1 MAHTSTDHAPHDAH
15 GHDGGSHG
23 SLKSYIVGLILSIV
37 LTIVAFGAVMSDAL
51 STQATIVVIVVTAVA
66 QLLVQ
71 LVAFLHMGSK
81 DQKDNASAFLFTGV
95 IVAIIIGGSTWVMH
109 NAHKNMM
116 PDDREGIVELP
127 PMEQRGGGH

>member
-1 MAHTSTDHAPHDAH
+1 MAHAPTDHAHHDAH

-37 LTIVAFGAVMSDAL
+37 LTIVAFGAVMSEAL
-51 STQATIVVIVVTAVA
+51 STQASIIIILVTAVA

-109 NAHKNMM
+109 NAHMNMM

-127 PMEQRGGGH
+127 PMEKRGGGH